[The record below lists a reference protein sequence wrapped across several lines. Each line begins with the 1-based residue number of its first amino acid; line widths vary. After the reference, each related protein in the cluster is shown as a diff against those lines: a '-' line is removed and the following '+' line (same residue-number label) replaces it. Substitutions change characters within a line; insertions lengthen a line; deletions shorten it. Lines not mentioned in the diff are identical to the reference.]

1 MGNKIKLGDKVT
13 LSKDA
18 PSMFFYGADESFIG
32 ENGVVSCI
40 EDGNAFIK
48 YGNGTS
54 GCMLAIP
61 CKYLVKVDDEVKDEK
76 FKFGDKV
83 KIVGGNP
90 DFIGKVVEIEAVGS
104 DGSVVVYLYNV
115 GHSIY
120 KKENIEHYTE
130 PTEQT
135 EAEKKP
141 DVGSIKIPVEVDLSE
156 VAKEYAEAMSNAIRE
171 YGDALCKHGTF
182 IRMVDD
188 LYKRNLAKEVALK
201 VANKFNDPKEAAEYA
216 VQVSEQVVKKLKK

>member
-1 MGNKIKLGDKVT
+1 MGNKIKIGDKVR

-61 CKYLVKVDDEVKDEK
+61 CKYLVKVDAAKEAK
-76 FKFGDKV
+76 FKYQVGQKVKSVYANEILTIKECRVTVCHDKV
-83 KIVGGNP
+83 YR
-90 DFIGKVVEIEAVGS
+90 VEE
-104 DGSVVVYLYNV
+104 YPYTWRECELRP
-115 GHSIY
+115 
-120 KKENIEHYTE
+120 YTE

-135 EAEKKP
+135 EEEKNP
-141 DVGSIKIPVEVDLSE
+141 HDGISE
-156 VAKEYAEAMSNAIRE
+156 CSAKEISDMLEA
-171 YGDALCKHGTF
+171 YTKALSG
-182 IRMVDD
+182 IVDSFD
-188 LYKRNLAKEVALK
+188 WQRYEAYLAKEIVLK
-201 VANKFNDPKEAAEYA
+201 VANKYTDPKELAEYA